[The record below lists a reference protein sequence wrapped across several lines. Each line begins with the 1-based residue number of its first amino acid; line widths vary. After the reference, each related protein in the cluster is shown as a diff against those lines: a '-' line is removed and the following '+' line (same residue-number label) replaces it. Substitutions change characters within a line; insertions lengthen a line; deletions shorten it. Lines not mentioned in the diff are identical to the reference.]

1 MMTLSLT
8 MRGMLLLSSALAAP
22 VHAQTMSTA
31 EAPAAVSP
39 DAGPDIVVTGARLQ
53 AVREIEAKRAVPV
66 ISDSISA
73 DEIGT
78 LPDFGLGEALTR
90 VPGVSTIQNNAR
102 GEAQFL
108 SIRGLNADYN
118 LVQIDGVSLPANEV
132 GRRNVSLDVI
142 PSSLASRVE
151 VYKSVNAAMN
161 GNAIG
166 GIANLRTR
174 SAFDGGSKPFMGGRI
189 DIGAREFDRTRGKPG
204 PSGQAELVGSTTFGP
219 DRKFGVV
226 VAGSFFR
233 RDSASLNSASDNY
246 LYFDPATGTRL
257 TSPSNDV
264 SNAFVAPDRRRW
276 LHYDNIR
283 QRYGVFGK
291 LEFDDH
297 RMFKAA
303 VTLADF
309 RHTNDEERQSN
320 LVTANTAVTSATNRY
335 TNFSSVTA
343 TGGNV
348 ASANAQV
355 DLVNYYQARRMHYA
369 DFRGELS
376 PGGNVLADFG
386 VNYAVATYGQD
397 ARLATYRIA
406 NTSSLAYAY
415 TITPG
420 RFTQFNFTNPAFV
433 ANAANYRQFEYG
445 TTAEDQRENA
455 LTARANIGFN
465 TQATDRGFGIATGAF
480 ARFLDR
486 RYDFVQNNYRTS
498 AASSYLLSSVLAP
511 QSYTP
516 YNGGGQTMLFVD
528 PGMARASFDANR
540 SGFTANSANAGNSL
554 QSDYNLT
561 EDLVAGYLMARYAVD
576 QARLT
581 AGVRFED
588 TTLTTGSYRLRGG
601 TYNWGQQGQH
611 YQNWLPSA
619 QFDWDL
625 TDRLR
630 FRAAYSRTLGRPNYD
645 DLAAR
650 ESVNVNSSTGAIS
663 ITSGNP
669 DLKPRRSDNYD
680 LSLEYYVNRDTLFA
694 ASLFHKD
701 IANEII
707 TVRNQ
712 TSELFEGT
720 QQLVTRIRPINASSA
735 KVKGIELNAV
745 VARMPFLPGPLAGV
759 GMSANLTL
767 LDPTPP
773 QVTLSDGVTRRRLS
787 GLFESADTIAN
798 VKLFYT
804 AGPITV
810 QGAWNHLSP
819 ILYSVSTTDPLGD
832 RRYTASDLFDAQVR
846 LKLDRHWTIV
856 AQGKNLSNFRPQR
869 RFGPGFGLLREEI
882 DNGRAFYIGALLRY

>member
-1 MMTLSLT
+1 MKTSLALRTL
-8 MRGMLLLSSALAAP
+8 LLLSSALAAP
-22 VHAQTMSTA
+22 VQAQTSTTPPA
-31 EAPAAVSP
+31 PKEAR
-39 DAGPDIVVTGARLQ
+39 DEIVVTGARLQ
-53 AVREIEAKRAVPV
+53 AVREIEAKREIPV
-66 ISDSISA
+66 ISDSISS

-174 SAFDGGSKPFMGGRI
+174 SAFDGGGKPFIGGRF
-189 DIGAREFDRTRGKPG
+189 DIGKWDFERTRGKAG
-204 PSGQAELVGSTTFGP
+204 PSGQAELVASTTFGP

-246 LYFDPATGTRL
+246 LYFDPSTGTRL
-257 TSPSNDV
+257 TSPANDV
-264 SNAFVAPDRRRW
+264 SGAFLAPDRRRW
-276 LHYDNIR
+276 LHYDNVR

-320 LVTANTAVTSATNRY
+320 LVAANTAVTSATNRY
-335 TNFSSVTA
+335 TNFSGVTA
-343 TGGNV
+343 TGGHVTN
-348 ASANAQV
+348 ANAQV
-355 DLVNYYQARRMHYA
+355 DLVNYYQARRMRYA

-376 PGGNVLADFG
+376 PGDRIHADFG
-386 VNYAVATYGQD
+386 VNYAVATYSQD
-397 ARLATYRIA
+397 ASLATYRIA
-406 NTSSLAYAY
+406 NTNNLAYAY

-420 RFTQFNFTNPAFV
+420 QFTQFSFTNPAYV
-433 ANAANYRQFEYG
+433 ANAANYKQFEYG

-455 LTARANIGFN
+455 LTARANFGFN
-465 TQATDRGFGIATGAF
+465 SQAEDRGFGIATGAF

-486 RYDFVQNNYRTS
+486 RYDFVQDNYRTKTTS
-498 AASSYLLSSVLAP
+498 NDLLSSVLAP
-511 QSYTP
+511 ESYAP

-528 PGMARASFDANR
+528 PGAARTFFDAHR
-540 SGFTANSANAGNSL
+540 SGFTANSADAGKSL

-561 EDLVAGYLMARYAVD
+561 ENIVAGYWMARYALD
-576 QARLT
+576 TARLT

-601 TYNWGQQGQH
+601 TYLWGQQGQH
-611 YQNWLPSA
+611 YQDWLPSA

-630 FRAAYSRTLGRPNYD
+630 LRAAYSRTLGRPNYD

-680 LSLEYYVNRDTLFA
+680 LSLEYYVNRDVLFSTA
-694 ASLFHKD
+694 LFRKD
-701 IANEII
+701 IKNEII

-712 TSELFEGT
+712 ASELFDGM
-720 QQLVTRIRPINASSA
+720 QQLVTRIRPVNASSA
-735 KVKGIELNAV
+735 KVQGIELNAV
-745 VARMPFLPGPLAGV
+745 VARMPFLPGPLAGLGV
-759 GMSANLTL
+759 SANVTL

-773 QVTLSDGVTRRRLS
+773 EVTLSDGVTRRRLS
-787 GLFESADTIAN
+787 GLFESANTVAN

-804 AGPITV
+804 AGPVTV

-832 RRYTASDLFDAQVR
+832 RRYAASDLFDAQLR
-846 LKLDRHWTIV
+846 LTVSRHWTIV
-856 AQGKNLSNFRPQR
+856 AQGKNLTDFRPQR
-869 RFGPGFGLLREEI
+869 MFGPNFGLLREEI
-882 DNGRAFYIGALLRY
+882 DNGRAFYIGALVRY

>member
-1 MMTLSLT
+1 MKTSLAL
-8 MRGMLLLSSALAAP
+8 RSLLLLSSALAAP
-22 VHAQTMSTA
+22 IQAQTTA
-31 EAPAAVSP
+31 PTTTPSDP
-39 DAGPDIVVTGARLQ
+39 QDANDEIIVTGARLQ
-53 AVREIEAKRAVPV
+53 AVREIEAKRGIAV
-66 ISDSISA
+66 ISDSISS

-174 SAFDGGSKPFMGGRI
+174 SAFDGGGKPFVGGRF
-189 DIGAREFDRTRGKPG
+189 DIGKWDFERTRGKAG
-204 PSGQAELVGSTTFGP
+204 PSGQAELVASTTFGP

-233 RDSASLNSASDNY
+233 RDSASVNSASDNY
-246 LYFDPATGTRL
+246 LYFDPSTGTRL
-257 TSPSNDV
+257 TSPANDV
-264 SNAFVAPDRRRW
+264 SSAFVAPDRRRW

-283 QRYGVFGK
+283 QRYGMFGK

-297 RMFKAA
+297 QMFKAA

-320 LVTANTAVTSATNRY
+320 LVAANTAVTSATNRY
-335 TNFSSVTA
+335 TNFSGVIA

-348 ASANAQV
+348 ANANAQV
-355 DLVNYYQARRMHYA
+355 DLVQYYQTRRMRYA
-369 DFRGELS
+369 DFHGELT
-376 PGGNVLADFG
+376 PGDRILADFG
-386 VNYAVATYGQD
+386 VNYAVATYSQD
-397 ARLATYRIA
+397 ARLATYRVA
-406 NTSSLAYAY
+406 NTNSLAYGY

-420 RFTQFNFTNPAFV
+420 QFAQFNFTDPAYV
-433 ANAANYRQFEYG
+433 ANAANYKQFEYG

-455 LTARANIGFN
+455 LTARANLGFN
-465 TQATDRGFGIATGAF
+465 LAAEDRGFGIGTGAF

-486 RYDFVQNNYRTS
+486 RYDYVLDNYRTNATS
-498 AASSYLLSSVLAP
+498 NYLLSGVIAP
-511 QSYTP
+511 ETYRP

-528 PGMARASFDANR
+528 PGAARSFFTANR
-540 SGFTANSANAGNSL
+540 SGFTANSANTGNSL

-561 EDLVAGYLMARYAVD
+561 ENIVAGYLMARYALD
-576 QARLT
+576 TARLT

-588 TTLTTGSYRLRGG
+588 TTLTTGSYRLRGA
-601 TYNWGQQGQH
+601 TYSWGQQGQH
-611 YQNWLPSA
+611 YQDWLPSA

-680 LSLEYYVNRDTLFA
+680 LSLEYYVNRDVLFSA
-694 ASLFHKD
+694 ALYRKD
-701 IANEII
+701 IKDEII

-712 TSELFEGT
+712 ATELFDGT
-720 QQLVTRIRPINASSA
+720 QQLVTRIRPVNASSA
-735 KVKGIELNAV
+735 KVQGIELNAV
-745 VARMPFLPGPLAGV
+745 VARMPFLPGPLAGL
-759 GMSANLTL
+759 GASANVTL
-767 LDPTPP
+767 LDTTPP
-773 QVTLSDGVTRRRLS
+773 QVTLSDNVTRRRLS
-787 GLFESADTIAN
+787 GLFESANTVAN

-804 AGPITV
+804 AGPITI

-832 RRYTASDLFDAQVR
+832 RRYAASDLFDAQLR
-846 LKLDRHWTIV
+846 LTLSRHWTIV
-856 AQGKNLSNFRPQR
+856 AQGKNLTDFRPQR
-869 RFGPGFGLLREEI
+869 MFGPNFGLLREEI
-882 DNGRAFYIGALLRY
+882 ENGRAFYIGALVRY

>member
-1 MMTLSLT
+1 MKTSLA
-8 MRGMLLLSSALAAP
+8 MRSLLLLSSALAAP
-22 VHAQTMSTA
+22 LHAQTSP
-31 EAPAAVSP
+31 PAAS
-39 DAGPDIVVTGARLQ
+39 AGDIVVTGARLQ
-53 AVREIEAKRAVPV
+53 AVREIEAKRDIPV
-66 ISDSISA
+66 ISDSISS

-151 VYKSVNAAMN
+151 VYKSVNAGMN
-161 GNAIG
+161 ANAIG

-174 SAFDGGSKPFMGGRI
+174 SAFDQSGTPFLGGRF
-189 DIGAREFDRTRGKPG
+189 DIGRWDFERTRGKSG
-204 PSGQAELVGSTTFGP
+204 PSGQAELVGSTTFGA

-226 VAGSFFR
+226 VSASYFR
-233 RDSASLNSASDNY
+233 RDSASINSASDNY
-246 LYFDPATGTRL
+246 LYFDPTSGMRL
-257 TSPSNDV
+257 TSPTDDV
-264 SNAFVAPDRRRW
+264 SNALVAPDRRRW
-276 LHYDNIR
+276 LHYDNVR
-283 QRYGVFGK
+283 QRHGVFGK

-320 LVTANTAVTSATNRY
+320 LVAANTAVTSATNRY
-335 TNFSSVTA
+335 TSFGAVTA

-348 ASANAQV
+348 ANANAQV
-355 DLVNYYQARRMHYA
+355 DLVNYYQTRRMRYA
-369 DFRGELS
+369 DVHGELS
-376 PGGNVLADFG
+376 PGDRIHADLG
-386 VNYAVATYGQD
+386 VNYAVATYSQD

-406 NTSSLAYAY
+406 NTNSLAYAY
-415 TITPG
+415 TIMPG
-420 RFTQFNFTNPAFV
+420 RFAQFNFTSPAYV
-433 ANAANYRQFEYG
+433 ANAANYKQFEYG

-465 TQATDRGFGIATGAF
+465 TEAEDRGFGVATGAF
-480 ARFLDR
+480 GRFLDR
-486 RYDFVQNNYRTS
+486 RYDYALDNYRTNT
-498 AASSYLLSSVLAP
+498 AANYLLSGVLARE
-511 QSYTP
+511 SHRP
-516 YNGGGQTMLFVD
+516 YNGGGQTMLLVD
-528 PGMARASFDANR
+528 PGAARSFFDANR
-540 SGFTANSANAGNSL
+540 SGFTANAANAGNSL

-561 EDLVAGYLMARYAVD
+561 ENIVAGYLMARYALD
-576 QARLT
+576 GARLT

-601 TYNWGQQGQH
+601 TYSWAQQGQH
-611 YQNWLPSA
+611 YRDWLPSA
-619 QFDWDL
+619 QIDWDL

-650 ESVNVNSSTGAIS
+650 ESVTVNSSTGAIS

-669 DLKPRRSDNYD
+669 DLKPRRSDSYD
-680 LSLEYYVNRDTLFA
+680 LSLEYYVSRDVLFSA
-694 ASLFHKD
+694 ALFRKD
-701 IANEII
+701 IKDEII

-712 TSELFEGT
+712 ASELFDGT
-720 QQLVTRIRPINASSA
+720 QQLVTRIRPVNASSA
-735 KVKGIELNAV
+735 KVQGIELNAV
-745 VARMPFLPGPLAGV
+745 VARMAFLPGPLAGL
-759 GMSANLTL
+759 GASANVTL

-787 GLFESADTIAN
+787 GLFESADAVAN
-798 VKLFYT
+798 VKFFYT
-804 AGPITV
+804 AGPVTV

-832 RRYTASDLFDAQVR
+832 RRYAASDLFDAQLR

-856 AQGKNLSNFRPQR
+856 AQGKNLTNFRPQR
-869 RFGPGFGLLREEI
+869 MFGPNSSLLREEI
-882 DNGRAFYIGALLRY
+882 DNGRAFYIGALVRY

>member
-1 MMTLSLT
+1 MKTSPAIRSL
-8 MRGMLLLSSALAAP
+8 LLLSSAIAAP
-22 VHAQTMSTA
+22 IHAQTMAPSTTPA
-31 EAPAAVSP
+31 VAVEA
-39 DAGPDIVVTGARLQ
+39 DEEIVVTGARLQ
-53 AVREIEAKRAVPV
+53 AVREIAAKRDIPV
-66 ISDSISA
+66 ISDSIGS

-118 LVQIDGVSLPANEV
+118 LVEIDGVALPANEV

-151 VYKSVNAAMN
+151 VYKSLNAAMN
-161 GNAIG
+161 ANAIG

-174 SAFDGGSKPFMGGRI
+174 SAFDKGSKPFVGGRF
-189 DIGAREFDRTRGKPG
+189 DIGRWDFQRTRGKAG
-204 PSGQAELVGSTTFGP
+204 PSGQAELVASTTFGP

-226 VAGSFFR
+226 VAGSYFR

-246 LYFDPATGTRL
+246 LYFDQATGARL
-257 TSPSNDV
+257 TSPASDV
-264 SNAFVAPDRRRW
+264 SGAFVAPDRRRW

-309 RHTNDEERQSN
+309 RHINDEERQSN
-320 LVTANTAVTSATNRY
+320 LITANTAVTSATNRY
-335 TNFSSVTA
+335 TNFSNVTA

-348 ASANAQV
+348 ASAGGQA
-355 DLVNYYQARRMHYA
+355 DLVNYYQTRRMRYA
-369 DFRGELS
+369 DFRGQLT
-376 PGGNVLADFG
+376 PGDRILADLG
-386 VNYAVATYGQD
+386 VNYAVATYSQD

-406 NTSSLAYAY
+406 NTSNLAYAY

-420 RFTQFNFTNPAFV
+420 QFTQFDFANPAYV

-445 TTAEDQRENA
+445 TTGEDQRENA
-455 LTARANIGFN
+455 LTARANIRFN
-465 TQATDRGFGIATGAF
+465 AEPDDRGFGMATGVF
-480 ARFLDR
+480 TRFLDR
-486 RYDFVQNNYRTS
+486 RYDSTQDNYRTN
-498 AASSYLLSSVLAP
+498 AASTYLLSGTLAP
-511 QSYTP
+511 ESYRP

-528 PGMARASFDANR
+528 PSAARTFFEANR
-540 SGFTANSANAGNSL
+540 GGFTANSANAGNSL

-561 EDLVAGYLMARYAVD
+561 ENIFAGYWMARYALD
-576 QARLT
+576 TARLT

-601 TYNWGQQGQH
+601 AYSWGQQRQH
-611 YQNWLPSA
+611 YGDWLPSA

-625 TDRLR
+625 SDRLR
-630 FRAAYSRTLGRPNYD
+630 VRAAYSRTLGRPNYD

-650 ESVNVNSSTGAIS
+650 EGVNINSSTGAIS

-680 LSLEYYVNRDTLFA
+680 LSLEYYVNRDVLFSA
-694 ASLFHKD
+694 GLFRKD
-701 IANEII
+701 IKDEII

-712 TSELFEGT
+712 ASELFDGT
-720 QQLVTRIRPINASSA
+720 QQLVTRIRPVNASSA
-735 KVKGIELNAV
+735 KVQGIELNAV
-745 VARMPFLPGPLAGV
+745 VARMPFLPGPLAGL
-759 GMSANLTL
+759 GLSANVTL

-773 QVTLSDGVTRRRLS
+773 EVTLSDGVTRRRLS
-787 GLFESADTIAN
+787 GLFESANTVAN

-804 AGPITV
+804 AGRVTV

-819 ILYSVSTTDPLGD
+819 ILYSVSTSDPIGD
-832 RRYTASDLFDAQVR
+832 RRYAASDLFDAQLRVT
-846 LKLDRHWTIV
+846 LNRHWTIV
-856 AQGKNLSNFRPQR
+856 AQGKNLTDFRPR
-869 RFGPGFGLLREEI
+869 RLFGPAFGLLREEI
-882 DNGRAFYIGALLRY
+882 DNGRAFFIGALVRY

>member
-1 MMTLSLT
+1 MKTSLAI
-8 MRGMLLLSSALAAP
+8 RRLLLLSSAIAP
-22 VHAQTMSTA
+22 PIHAQTTA
-31 EAPAAVSP
+31 PSATPAAAVE
-39 DAGPDIVVTGARLQ
+39 AGEEIVVTGAHLQ
-53 AVREIEAKRAVPV
+53 AVREIAAKRDIPV
-66 ISDSISA
+66 ISDSISS

-90 VPGVSTIQNNAR
+90 VPGISTIQNNAR

-118 LVQIDGVSLPANEV
+118 LVEIDGVALPANEV

-151 VYKSVNAAMN
+151 VYKSLNAAMN
-161 GNAIG
+161 ANAIG

-174 SAFDGGSKPFMGGRI
+174 SAFDKGGKPFVGGRF
-189 DIGAREFDRTRGKPG
+189 DIGRWDFQRTRGKAG
-204 PSGQAELVGSTTFGP
+204 PSGQAELVASTTFGP

-226 VAGSFFR
+226 VAGSYFR

-246 LYFDPATGTRL
+246 LYFDQTTGTRL
-257 TSPSNDV
+257 TSPASDV
-264 SNAFVAPDRRRW
+264 SGAVVAPDRRRW

-309 RHTNDEERQSN
+309 RHINDEERQSN
-320 LVTANTAVTSATNRY
+320 LITANTAVTSATNRY
-335 TNFSSVTA
+335 TYFSDVTA

-348 ASANAQV
+348 ASAGGQV
-355 DLVNYYQARRMHYA
+355 DLVNYYQTRRMRYA
-369 DFRGELS
+369 DFRGELT
-376 PGGNVLADFG
+376 PGDRIRADLG
-386 VNYAVATYGQD
+386 VNYAVATYSQD

-406 NTSSLAYAY
+406 NTSNLAYAY

-420 RFTQFNFTNPAFV
+420 QFTQFDFANPAYV

-445 TTAEDQRENA
+445 TTGEDQRENA
-455 LTARANIGFN
+455 LTARANICFN
-465 TQATDRGFGIATGAF
+465 AEPDDRGFGMATGVF
-480 ARFLDR
+480 TRFLDR
-486 RYDFVQNNYRTS
+486 RYDSVQDNYRTN
-498 AASSYLLSSVLAP
+498 AASTYLLPGTLAP
-511 QSYTP
+511 ESYRP
-516 YNGGGQTMLFVD
+516 YNGGGQTVLFVD
-528 PGMARASFDANR
+528 PSAARTFFEANR
-540 SGFTANSANAGNSL
+540 GGFTANSANAGNSL

-561 EDLVAGYLMARYAVD
+561 ENILAGYWMARYALD
-576 QARLT
+576 TARLT

-601 TYNWGQQGQH
+601 AYSWGQQRQH
-611 YQNWLPSA
+611 YGDWLPSA

-625 TDRLR
+625 SDRLR
-630 FRAAYSRTLGRPNYD
+630 VRAAYSRTLGRPNYD

-650 ESVNVNSSTGAIS
+650 EGVNVNSSTGAIS

-680 LSLEYYVNRDTLFA
+680 LSLEYYVNRDVLLSAGLFR
-694 ASLFHKD
+694 KD
-701 IANEII
+701 IKDEII

-712 TSELFEGT
+712 ASELFDGT
-720 QQLVTRIRPINASSA
+720 QQLVTRIRTVNARSP
-735 KVKGIELNAV
+735 KVQGVELNAV
-745 VARMPFLPGPLAGV
+745 VARMPFLPGPLAGL
-759 GMSANLTL
+759 GASANVTL

-773 QVTLSDGVTRRRLS
+773 EVTLSDGVTRRRLS
-787 GLFESADTIAN
+787 GLFESANTVAN

-804 AGPITV
+804 AGPVTV

-819 ILYSVSTTDPLGD
+819 ILYSVSTSDPIGD
-832 RRYTASDLFDAQVR
+832 RRYAASDLFDAQLRV
-846 LKLDRHWTIV
+846 KLNRYWTIV
-856 AQGKNLSNFRPQR
+856 AQGKNLTNFRPQR
-869 RFGPGFGLLREEI
+869 MFGPAFGLLREEI
-882 DNGRAFYIGALLRY
+882 DNGQAFFIGALVRY

>member
-1 MMTLSLT
+1 
-8 MRGMLLLSSALAAP
+8 MRTSFAMRTTLLLSSALAAP
-22 VHAQTMSTA
+22 VCAQSTA
-31 EAPAAVSP
+31 PAVPVSAA
-39 DAGPDIVVTGARLQ
+39 DDIVVTGARLQ
-53 AVREIEAKRAVPV
+53 AVREIEAKREIPV
-66 ISDSISA
+66 ISDSISS

-151 VYKSVNAAMN
+151 VYKSVNAGMN
-161 GNAIG
+161 ANAIG

-174 SAFDGGSKPFMGGRI
+174 SAFDGGGKPFLGGRF
-189 DIGAREFDRTRGKPG
+189 DIGKWDFQRTRGKAT
-204 PSGQAELVGSTTFGP
+204 PSGQAELVASTTFGP

-226 VAGSFFR
+226 VAGSYFR

-257 TSPSNDV
+257 TSPTNDV
-264 SNAFVAPDRRRW
+264 SYAFVAPDRRRW
-276 LHYDNIR
+276 LHYDNVR

-297 RMFKAA
+297 RMFRSA

-309 RHTNDEERQSN
+309 RHINDEERQSN
-320 LVTANTAVTSATNRY
+320 LIAANTAVTSASNRY
-335 TNFSSVTA
+335 TNFSNMTA

-348 ASANAQV
+348 ANANAQV
-355 DLVNYYQARRMHYA
+355 DLVNYYQTRRMRYA
-369 DFRGELS
+369 DFRGELT
-376 PGGNVLADFG
+376 PGDHIQADFG
-386 VNYAVATYGQD
+386 VNYAVATYRQD

-406 NTSSLAYAY
+406 NTSNLAYAY
-415 TITPG
+415 RITPG
-420 RFTQFNFTNPAFV
+420 QFVQFDFANPAYGSD
-433 ANAANYRQFEYG
+433 AGNYRQFEYG
-445 TTAEDQRENA
+445 TTADDQRENA
-455 LTARANIGFN
+455 LTARANFGYN
-465 TQATDRGFGIATGAF
+465 MKAQDRGFGIGTGAY
-480 ARFLDR
+480 ARFMDR
-486 RYDFVQNNYRTS
+486 RYDRAIDNYRPNS
-498 AASSYLLSSVLAP
+498 GSSYPLSGVLAP
-511 QSYTP
+511 ESYTP
-516 YNGGGQTMLFVD
+516 YNGNGQTILLVD
-528 PGMARASFDANR
+528 PRAAQTFFDANR
-540 SGFTANSANAGNSL
+540 SGFTANSGNIGNSL
-554 QSDYNLT
+554 QSDFTLT
-561 EDLVAGYLMARYAVD
+561 ENIVSGYLMARYALD
-576 QARLT
+576 TARLT

-588 TTLTTGSYRLRGG
+588 TTLATGSYNLRGAS
-601 TYNWGQQGQH
+601 YVWGQQGQH
-611 YQNWLPSA
+611 YQDWLPSA
-619 QFDWDL
+619 QLDWDL

-650 ESVNVNSSTGAIS
+650 ERININSSTGAIS
-663 ITSGNP
+663 IVSGNP
-669 DLKPRRSDNYD
+669 DLKPRRADNYD
-680 LSLEYYVNRDTLFA
+680 LSLEYYVNRDILFSA
-694 ASLFHKD
+694 ALFRKD
-701 IANEII
+701 ITDEII

-712 TSELFEGT
+712 ASELFDGT
-720 QQLVTRIRPINASSA
+720 QQLVTRIRPVNASSA
-735 KVKGIELNAV
+735 RVQGIELNAV
-745 VARMPFLPGPLAGV
+745 VARMPFLPGPLAGL
-759 GMSANLTL
+759 GASANVTL

-787 GLFESADTIAN
+787 GLFESANTVAN

-804 AGPITV
+804 AGPVTL

-832 RRYTASDLFDAQVR
+832 RRYAASDLFDAQLR

-856 AQGKNLSNFRPQR
+856 AQGKNLTNFRPQR
-869 RFGPGFGLLREEI
+869 MFGPDFGLLREEI
-882 DNGRAFYIGALLRY
+882 DNGRAFYIGAVMRY

>member
-1 MMTLSLT
+1 MKTSPAIRSL
-8 MRGMLLLSSALAAP
+8 LLLSSAIAAP
-22 VHAQTMSTA
+22 IHAQTTAPSTTPA
-31 EAPAAVSP
+31 VAVEA
-39 DAGPDIVVTGARLQ
+39 DEEIVVTGARLQ
-53 AVREIEAKRAVPV
+53 AVREIAAKRDIPV
-66 ISDSISA
+66 ISDSIGS

-118 LVQIDGVSLPANEV
+118 LVEIDGVALPANEV

-151 VYKSVNAAMN
+151 VYKSLNAAMN
-161 GNAIG
+161 ANAIG

-174 SAFDGGSKPFMGGRI
+174 SAFDKGSKPFVGGRF
-189 DIGAREFDRTRGKPG
+189 DIGRWDFQRTRGKAG
-204 PSGQAELVGSTTFGP
+204 PSGQAELVASTTFGP

-226 VAGSFFR
+226 VAGSYFR

-246 LYFDPATGTRL
+246 LYFDQATGARL
-257 TSPSNDV
+257 TSPASDV
-264 SNAFVAPDRRRW
+264 SGAFVAPDRRRW

-309 RHTNDEERQSN
+309 RHINDEERQSN
-320 LVTANTAVTSATNRY
+320 LITANTAVTSATNRY
-335 TNFSSVTA
+335 TNFSNVTA

-348 ASANAQV
+348 ASAGGQA
-355 DLVNYYQARRMHYA
+355 DLVNYYQTRRMRYA
-369 DFRGELS
+369 DFRGQLT
-376 PGGNVLADFG
+376 PGDRILADLG
-386 VNYAVATYGQD
+386 VNYAVATYSQD

-406 NTSSLAYAY
+406 NTSNLAYAY

-420 RFTQFNFTNPAFV
+420 QFTQFDFANPAYV

-445 TTAEDQRENA
+445 TTGEDQRENA
-455 LTARANIGFN
+455 LTARANIRFN
-465 TQATDRGFGIATGAF
+465 AEPDDRGFGMATGVF
-480 ARFLDR
+480 TRFLDR
-486 RYDFVQNNYRTS
+486 RYDSTQDNYRTN
-498 AASSYLLSSVLAP
+498 AASTYLLSGTLAP
-511 QSYTP
+511 ESYRP

-528 PGMARASFDANR
+528 PSAARTFFEANR
-540 SGFTANSANAGNSL
+540 GGFTANSANAGNSL

-561 EDLVAGYLMARYAVD
+561 ENILAGYWMARYALD
-576 QARLT
+576 TARLT

-588 TTLTTGSYRLRGG
+588 TALTTGSYRLRGG
-601 TYNWGQQGQH
+601 AYSWGQQWQH
-611 YQNWLPSA
+611 YGDWLPSA

-625 TDRLR
+625 SDRLR
-630 FRAAYSRTLGRPNYD
+630 VRAAYSRTLGRPNYD

-650 ESVNVNSSTGAIS
+650 EGVNVNSSTGAIS

-680 LSLEYYVNRDTLFA
+680 LSLEYYVNRDVLFSA
-694 ASLFHKD
+694 GLFRKD
-701 IANEII
+701 IKDEII

-712 TSELFEGT
+712 ASELFDGS
-720 QQLVTRIRPINASSA
+720 QQLVTRIRPVNASSA
-735 KVKGIELNAV
+735 KVQGIELNAV
-745 VARMPFLPGPLAGV
+745 VARMPFLPGSLAGL
-759 GMSANLTL
+759 GASANVTL

-773 QVTLSDGVTRRRLS
+773 EVTLSDGVTRRRLS
-787 GLFESADTIAN
+787 GLFESANTVAN

-804 AGPITV
+804 AGPVTV

-819 ILYSVSTTDPLGD
+819 ILYSVSTSDPIGD
-832 RRYTASDLFDAQVR
+832 RRYAASDLFDAQLRVT
-846 LKLDRHWTIV
+846 LNRHWTIV
-856 AQGKNLSNFRPQR
+856 AQGKNLTDFRPQR
-869 RFGPGFGLLREEI
+869 LFGPAFGLLREEI
-882 DNGRAFYIGALLRY
+882 DNGRAFFIGALVRY

>member
-1 MMTLSLT
+1 MKALLA
-8 MRGMLLLSSALAAP
+8 MRHLLLLSSAIAAP
-22 VHAQTMSTA
+22 IHAQTATPV
-31 EAPAAVSP
+31 APAASAETP
-39 DAGPDIVVTGARLQ
+39 DDIVVTGARLQ
-53 AVREIEAKRAVPV
+53 AVREIEAKREISV

-151 VYKSVNAAMN
+151 VYKSVDATMNA
-161 GNAIG
+161 NAIG

-174 SAFDGGSKPFMGGRI
+174 SAFDRGGKPFVGGRF
-189 DIGAREFDRTRGKPG
+189 DIGTWDFERTRGKPT
-204 PSGQAELVGSTTFGP
+204 PSGQAELVASTTFGP

-226 VAGSFFR
+226 VAGSYFR

-246 LYFDPATGTRL
+246 LYFDPTNGSRL
-257 TSPSNDV
+257 TSPASDV

-276 LHYDNIR
+276 LHYDNLR

-320 LVTANTAVTSATNRY
+320 LVTANTAVNSATSRY

-343 TGGNV
+343 DGGNV
-348 ASANAQV
+348 ANANAQV
-355 DLVNYYQARRMHYA
+355 DLVNYYQTRRMRYA
-369 DFRGELS
+369 DFRGELT
-376 PGGNVLADFG
+376 PGDRIHADFG
-386 VNYAVATYGQD
+386 VNYAVATYSQD

-406 NTSSLAYAY
+406 NTGNLAYAY

-420 RFTQFNFTNPAFV
+420 QFTQLNFTNPAYV
-433 ANAANYRQFEYG
+433 ANPANYRQFEYG

-455 LTARANIGFN
+455 LTARANLGVN
-465 TQATDRGFGIATGAF
+465 MEAKDRGFGVATGAF

-486 RYDFVQNNYRTS
+486 RYDYVLDNHRTNNS
-498 AASSYLLSSVLAP
+498 ANYLLSGVLAP
-511 QSYTP
+511 ESFTP
-516 YNGGGQTMLFVD
+516 HNGDGQTMLFVD
-528 PGMARASFDANR
+528 PVAARRFFDANR
-540 SGFTANSANAGNSL
+540 SGFTANAANAGNSL
-554 QSDYNLT
+554 QSDYRLT
-561 EDLVAGYLMARYAVD
+561 ENIVAGYLMARYAFET
-576 QARLT
+576 AWLT

-588 TTLTTGSYRLRGG
+588 TVLTTGSYRLHSRA
-601 TYNWGQQGQH
+601 YSWGQQEQH
-611 YQNWLPSA
+611 YQDWLPSA
-619 QFDWDL
+619 QFDWNL

-630 FRAAYSRTLGRPNYD
+630 LRLAYSRTLGRANYD

-680 LSLEYYVNRDTLFA
+680 LSLEYYFNRDTLFSA
-694 ASLFHKD
+694 ALFRKHIKD
-701 IANEII
+701 EII

-712 TSELFEGT
+712 ATELFDGT
-720 QQLVTRIRPINASSA
+720 DQLVTRIRPVNASSA
-735 KVKGIELNAV
+735 SVQGIELNAV
-745 VARMPFLPGPLAGV
+745 VARMPFLPGPLAGL
-759 GMSANLTL
+759 GASANVTL
-767 LDPTPP
+767 LDPTAPE
-773 QVTLSDGVTRRRLS
+773 VTLGDNVTRRRLF
-787 GLFESADTIAN
+787 GLFESANTVAN

-804 AGPITV
+804 TGPVTV

-819 ILYSVSTTDPLGD
+819 ILYSVSTSDPLGD
-832 RRYTASDLFDAQVR
+832 RRYAASDLFDAQIR
-846 LKLDRHWTIV
+846 LRLNRHMTIV
-856 AQGKNLSNFRPQR
+856 AQGKNLTNFRPQR
-869 RFGPGFGLLREEI
+869 MFGPDFRLLREEI
-882 DNGRAFYIGALLRY
+882 DNGRAFYLGALVRF